1 MKILFSICLGIFP
14 FLIQAKDNLPTIKA
28 TSPIVDIRV
37 GDELFLKAGWH
48 LNPEADPDV
57 FQVGSKWNCTSSKEG
72 HVFIPIWIPF
82 PLWFNLEIQL
92 IFSLSLNEKTL
103 CPTRIVALP
112 NPTIWGQQAFVSMLI
127 GLFLLIA
134 IILWYSP
141 APKGLLV
148 KILGIG
154 SPLLFWSMTFISGS
168 LQGEYHHLRN
178 TISELGKL
186 GSPGEAPTSWIL
198 LALAMTCFLFSVAF
212 LKKSREL
219 GISIAPALL
228 TFPFAFAMG
237 WAGYF
242 PLGNFFHGILGPLPL
257 LLILSPLSALFLWR
271 KVPVS
276 RQVRV
281 ASGIALFLMLLI
293 LLRFVRPFG
302 FQFEGLVQ
310 RFFYLGWTLWLLAL
324 GIHLGNNKRSKN

>member
-57 FQVGSKWNCTSSKEG
+57 FQVGSKWLYDEKSVCFYTDLDSIS
-72 HVFIPIWIPF
+72 FIVQPGDTVDF
-82 PLWFNLEIQL
+82 L
-92 IFSLSLNEKTL
+92 IILNENTL
-103 CPTRIVALP
+103 CPTQIVALP
-112 NPTIWGQQAFVSMLI
+112 NPTIWGQQTFVSMLI

-134 IILWYSP
+134 IFLWYSP
-141 APKGLLV
+141 APKDLLV

-242 PLGNFFHGILGPLPL
+242 PLGNFFHGILGPLPI

>member
-57 FQVGSKWNCTSSKEG
+57 FQVGSKWLYDEKSVCFYTDLDSIS
-72 HVFIPIWIPF
+72 FIVQPGDTVDF
-82 PLWFNLEIQL
+82 L
-92 IFSLSLNEKTL
+92 IILNENTL
-103 CPTRIVALP
+103 CPTQIVALP
-112 NPTIWGQQAFVSMLI
+112 NPTIWGQQTFVSMLI

-134 IILWYSP
+134 IFLWYSP